1 MEPWKKHSSTTGG
14 YFQCNR
20 YETVNK
26 IIAKEKDLITVAEQR
41 HLRMVELNKVNS
53 SLIFLFSLH
62 NSFLFKFVHYYTR
75 FKNHENSYK
84 LEEPLSKSAKE
95 KCEVIFAKSSQPTQ
109 ITTNPST
116 ANDENNFESQTKF
129 IEDAIK
135 ELLRAR
141 RVLRC
146 SYVYGYYLENSG
158 HKKMIFEFIQT
169 EFEECTETL
178 SQIIARPY
186 LRTPKH
192 RIVQVTRNV
201 KRKRLEFLETI
212 ARGLIPPDTPPSLKK
227 FSRQRWKYLLKDD
240 VDGDDN
246 ELKKAI
252 ANSLKELDPKVK
264 HNLIYV

>member
-1 MEPWKKHSSTTGG
+1 MIFAQSTQPTSSNTPSQPVTTVV
-14 YFQCNR
+14 
-20 YETVNK
+20 TSDVTT
-26 IIAKEKDLITVAEQR
+26 AT
-41 HLRMVELNKVNS
+41 NS
-53 SLIFLFSLH
+53 SDD
-62 NSFLFKFVHYYTR
+62 N
-75 FKNHENSYK
+75 N
-84 LEEPLSKSAKE
+84 
-95 KCEVIFAKSSQPTQ
+95 CEV
-109 ITTNPST
+109 
-116 ANDENNFESQTKF
+116 QTKF

-192 RIVQVTRNV
+192 RIVQVTKNV

-246 ELKKAI
+246 ELKKAV

-264 HNLIYV
+264 STSEKKITVIIDFLL

>member
-1 MEPWKKHSSTTGG
+1 M
-14 YFQCNR
+14 
-20 YETVNK
+20 
-26 IIAKEKDLITVAEQR
+26 
-41 HLRMVELNKVNS
+41 
-53 SLIFLFSLH
+53 FS
-62 NSFLFKFVHYYTR
+62 
-75 FKNHENSYK
+75 
-84 LEEPLSKSAKE
+84 
-95 KCEVIFAKSSQPTQ
+95 KSSQTSQ
-109 ITTNPST
+109 ITTSKTT
-116 ANDENNFESQTKF
+116 ANMENNVELQTKF
-129 IEDAIK
+129 IEDAIR

-146 SYVYGYYLENSG
+146 SYVYGYYLENCG

-192 RIVQVTRNV
+192 RIVHVTKIV

-227 FSRQRWKYLLKDD
+227 FSKQRWKYLLKDD

-252 ANSLKELDPKVK
+252 ALSLKELDPKVK
-264 HNLIYV
+264 DMLIERQLSSSFNF

>member
-1 MEPWKKHSSTTGG
+1 M
-14 YFQCNR
+14 
-20 YETVNK
+20 
-26 IIAKEKDLITVAEQR
+26 
-41 HLRMVELNKVNS
+41 
-53 SLIFLFSLH
+53 
-62 NSFLFKFVHYYTR
+62 
-75 FKNHENSYK
+75 
-84 LEEPLSKSAKE
+84 
-95 KCEVIFAKSSQPTQ
+95 IFAKSTQPPSQVAA
-109 ITTNPST
+109 TTNE
-116 ANDENNFESQTKF
+116 ENNCENQTKF

-192 RIVQVTRNV
+192 RIVQVTKNV

-252 ANSLKELDPKVK
+252 ANSLKELDPKVRNFMRK
-264 HNLIYV
+264 TRR

>member
-1 MEPWKKHSSTTGG
+1 MHV
-14 YFQCNR
+14 FVC
-20 YETVNK
+20 VLF
-26 IIAKEKDLITVAEQR
+26 EKFI
-41 HLRMVELNKVNS
+41 
-53 SLIFLFSLH
+53 
-62 NSFLFKFVHYYTR
+62 HYYTR

-84 LEEPLSKSAKE
+84 LEEPLSRSAKE
-95 KCEVIFAKSSQPTQ
+95 KCESIFAQSSQPNQTNS
-109 ITTNPST
+109 IVPTTT
-116 ANDENNFESQTKF
+116 DDNNCELQTKF

-186 LRTPKH
+186 LRTPKP
-192 RIVQVTRNV
+192 RIVQVTKNL

-252 ANSLKELDPKVK
+252 ANSLKELDPKVTFK
-264 HNLIYV
+264 SIESNRNTMNKFF